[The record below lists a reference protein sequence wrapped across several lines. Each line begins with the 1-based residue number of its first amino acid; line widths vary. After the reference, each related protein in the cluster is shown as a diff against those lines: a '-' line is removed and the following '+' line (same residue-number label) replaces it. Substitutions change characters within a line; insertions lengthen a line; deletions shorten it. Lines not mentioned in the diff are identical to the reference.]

1 MIPDTAVKA
10 AIPIPSPIE
19 SWYGRSRLGADVSGV
34 IGEVLMALRR

>member
-34 IGEVLMALRR
+34 TRGVLMAL